1 MAFRLRTS
9 TAVWVAVLALW
20 ALPARAQE
28 PQPRDDPYFAL
39 KLMLGLGGSTSR
51 GANINVNGATLNGVN
66 GAASDNLR
74 PTFGGG
80 VQYMHPL
87 HRYFALGG
95 VFAIQSWQSR
105 GGDTA
110 NASRNLMFDLSVA
123 PQGRLPIGDSVEL
136 YLALPLG
143 LSFDFWN
150 EVSVA
155 AAGVSVKADP
165 ALGFNLSLL
174 AGARVALSKSV
185 GLLAEL
191 GYTMHS
197 FSHDVHVDVPNVIS
211 VDAASIDLT
220 LEQLALNFGVFF

>member
-1 MAFRLRTS
+1 VRTS
-9 TAVWVAVLALW
+9 TAAWVGLLALG
-20 ALPARAQE
+20 ALPAQAQE
-28 PQPRDDPYFAL
+28 SQSRDDPYFAL
-39 KLMLGLGGSTSR
+39 KLMLGLAGSASGGAS
-51 GANINVNGATLNGVN
+51 INVNGATLNGAN
-66 GAASDNLR
+66 GAANDNLR

-105 GGDTA
+105 GGDNA

-136 YLALPLG
+136 YVALPFG
-143 LSFDFWN
+143 LSLDYWN
-150 EVSVA
+150 EVAVSTA
-155 AAGVSVKADP
+155 AVTIKTDP

-174 AGARVALSKSV
+174 AGARFALSKSA
-185 GLLAEL
+185 GLLLEL

-197 FSHDVHVDVPNVIS
+197 FSHDVHVEVPNVIS
-211 VDAASIDLT
+211 VNAASIDFT
-220 LEQLALNFGVFF
+220 LEQLALNFGAYFQ